1 MRLFLL
7 GFMKNSHLHETF
19 LQAARK
25 LPEDSRVPYSFE
37 KRVMA
42 RVMDGLPTTNPP
54 DALPDAL
61 ALWSRGLWRSTLP
74 CLALMLAIGMWSL
87 FANERLSTDP
97 LASDIE
103 LTMMQPFNEL
113 EVENLW

>member
-7 GFMKNSHLHETF
+7 GFMKNSRLHETF

-37 KRVMA
+37 ERVMA
-42 RVMDGLPTTNPP
+42 SLPTTNPP
-54 DALPDAL
+54 DALSDAL
-61 ALWSRGLWRSTLP
+61 ALWSRGLWRATLP